1 MERSEGRE
9 TQADGTACANT
20 LSRDRVWRIRYVG
33 REGESMAKMQQRAL
47 GQEFGLSLWMMEMD
61 RRVPA
66 REVTSSDFYFER
78 NKL

>member
-1 MERSEGRE
+1 
-9 TQADGTACANT
+9 
-20 LSRDRVWRIRYVG
+20 
-33 REGESMAKMQQRAL
+33 MAKMQQRAL

-78 NKL
+78 NKLQEVPGMKEGVISSCSLK